1 MISYEKLK
9 QISLEWRQ
17 MIPAQREAVIAEVH
31 RLRPI
36 VAALPPFLNEALD
49 TWREDCPGCSDFLI
63 DFIYTPAE
71 DGEIWAVELACSRAL
86 LDPGT
91 RAWDDLL
98 IFLSS
103 VQIPDHIPPDSGAGR
118 FLPDLLEFMSVH
130 CFDARDTLRELAKY
144 LRPRELDAEAVAKAA
159 RSKMATENASKRNLE
174 ARAWVVTRWAA
185 RVDKGQSKAAFARQ
199 HSMLVKHRF
208 KVDVLPDQIAREWL
222 PKKPKS
228 GA

>member
-1 MISYEKLK
+1 MISDER
-9 QISLEWRQ
+9 LERACQEWQQ
-17 MIPAQREAVIAEVH
+17 MMQPQREAVISEVH

-36 VAALPPFLNEALD
+36 VAALPPFLNETAD
-49 TWREDCPGCSDFLI
+49 AWREDCPGCSEFLI
-63 DFIYTPAE
+63 DCAYAPHE
-71 DGEIWAVELACSRAL
+71 DGEVWAVELACSRVL

-103 VQIPDHIPPDSGAGR
+103 VQTPDHIPPDSGAGR
-118 FLPDLLEFMSVH
+118 FLPDLLEVMSIH
-130 CFDARDTLRELAKY
+130 SIDGRDTLREFAKY

-174 ARAWVVTRWAA
+174 ARAWVVTSWAA
-185 RVDKGQSKAAFARQ
+185 RVDRGQSKAAFARQ
-199 HSMLVKHRF
+199 YAHLVKHRF

-222 PKKPKS
+222 PKKPKA
-228 GA
+228 GP

>member
-1 MISYEKLK
+1 MISDGR
-9 QISLEWRQ
+9 LERTFQEWQQ
-17 MIPAQREAVIAEVH
+17 MMPPQREAVIAEVH

-36 VAALPPFLNEALD
+36 VAALPPFLNESLD
-49 TWREDCPGCSDFLI
+49 AWREDCPGCSEGLMDFA
-63 DFIYTPAE
+63 YAPHE
-71 DGEIWAVELACSRAL
+71 DGEVWAVELACSRAL

-130 CFDARDTLRELAKY
+130 CFEARDTLRELAKY

-174 ARAWVVTRWAA
+174 ARAWVLTRWAA

-199 HSMLVKHRF
+199 YSKLIKHRF
-208 KVDVLPDQIAREWL
+208 KADVLPDQIAREWL
-222 PKKPKS
+222 PKKPKA
-228 GA
+228 GP

>member
-1 MISYEKLK
+1 
-9 QISLEWRQ
+9 

-118 FLPDLLEFMSVH
+118 FLPDLLEFMSEH

>member
-1 MISYEKLK
+1 M
-9 QISLEWRQ
+9 
-17 MIPAQREAVIAEVH
+17 
-31 RLRPI
+31 
-36 VAALPPFLNEALD
+36 PPH
-49 TWREDCPGCSDFLI
+49 
-63 DFIYTPAE
+63 E
-71 DGEIWAVELACSRAL
+71 DGEVWAVELACSRVL

-118 FLPDLLEFMSVH
+118 FLPDLLEFMSEH